1 MTGGSRDTRGTH
13 TGHAGAQGRTDHTD
27 EPQNHPNPPGTHQ
40 PVLYVARQ
48 GDDRRCRGGAADSTA
63 AGPEPTAPRGLP
75 VTGWCVTIYSTFLK
89 TTNSFLALAYI
100 RLDIREEDRAASIGP
115 PSSMVLV
122 A

>member
-1 MTGGSRDTRGTH
+1 MSPGGAGTHAGHTRDTRAHNGTRITQTNLKTIQTH
-13 TGHAGAQGRTDHTD
+13 L
-27 EPQNHPNPPGTHQ
+27 GTHQ

-75 VTGWCVTIYSTFLK
+75 VTGWCVTIYSTVLEMLK
-89 TTNSFLALAYI
+89 TTNSFLALAY
-100 RLDIREEDRAASIGP
+100 IREEDRAASIGP